1 MLLFWPK
8 MNWLLMSMPPFP
20 QPLYLF
26 YFRRSNASMTS
37 WIPVA
42 GTFLSLTYRHWF
54 SRWLKRHYRQTS
66 FNSMKH
72 LILAELS
79 NLINY
84 LVFSRTKKSI
94 FQKHD
99 HNDLRSAAGHFRQR
113 VGRQSLSSR
122 GALSLLSTTRRTK
135 KRNKEAEGGW
145 IILRMRSGMKTD
157 SGFFY

>member
-1 MLLFWPK
+1 
-8 MNWLLMSMPPFP
+8 
-20 QPLYLF
+20 
-26 YFRRSNASMTS
+26 
-37 WIPVA
+37 
-42 GTFLSLTYRHWF
+42 
-54 SRWLKRHYRQTS
+54 
-66 FNSMKH
+66 MKH

-122 GALSLLSTTRRTK
+122 GALSLRGCQQPEEQRKGIK
-135 KRNKEAEGGW
+135 KQKGDE
-145 IILRMRSGMKTD
+145 S
-157 SGFFY
+157 S